1 MELTTI
7 VPMNEMKEKSELTR
21 AKIEA
26 EKTQKKQEF
35 LAKHRK
41 NCIKAIN
48 VDLLKKGYSWFTL
61 LRSAGEKGELTKEEH
76 IAFGEQ
82 LVEEF
87 KAQGYYANGSPYALS
102 NRKKDFELCVR
113 LSD

>member
-7 VPMNEMKEKSELTR
+7 VPMEEMREKSEQTR

-26 EKTQKKQEF
+26 ERIQEKQKF

-87 KAQGYYANGSPYALS
+87 KAQGYYSYGSAYALS
-102 NRKKDFELCVR
+102 NKKKDFELCVR

>member
-7 VPMNEMKEKSELTR
+7 VPMKEMKEKSERTR

-26 EKTQKKQEF
+26 TKIQEKQEF

-41 NCIKAIN
+41 NCIRAIN
-48 VDLLKKGYSWFTL
+48 IELLKKGYSYFTL

-87 KAQGYYANGSPYALS
+87 KAQGYDSNGLSYARS
-102 NRKKDFELCVR
+102 NRKKDFALYVR
-113 LSD
+113 LS

>member
-7 VPMNEMKEKSELTR
+7 IPMKEMRERSEQTQ

-26 EKTQKKQEF
+26 EKIQEKQKF

-41 NCIKAIN
+41 NCIRAIN
-48 VDLLKKGYSWFTL
+48 IDLLKKGYSWVTL
-61 LRSAGEKGELTKEEH
+61 LRAVGEKGELTKEEH

-82 LVEEF
+82 LVEDF
-87 KAQGYYANGSPYALS
+87 KAQGYYSNGSPYAFS
-102 NRKKDFELCVR
+102 NRKKDFELYVR
-113 LSD
+113 LPD